1 MKIIKTNTTPY
12 MGKVLRKVIMSRSAM
27 EKNSYKNRMKPEA
40 YLKHCHIT
48 LIELLFQRKLTAKSH

>member
-27 EKNSYKNRMKPEA
+27 EKNSYKNRMKA
-40 YLKHCHIT
+40 RGVFKT
-48 LIELLFQRKLTAKSH
+48 LSYNSDRTFIPKKVNG